1 MFHRDIRIEKSE
13 MTVYR
18 LIEDG
23 MIVEPDT
30 SIMDGKMLED
40 FTYYI
45 ESLLIGTAVA
55 PFVLGN
61 SPVLKGQGKCIEI
74 VDGKK
79 RYTILKSYVRGDF
92 CLTECRFCKSLSQKS
107 FYDLP
112 RDTQRRIKDTVLTVF
127 SILESGN
134 PEFTQDF
141 YDSICRSIR
150 GEDNYTDVHRE
161 EDV

>member
-1 MFHRDIRIEKSE
+1 MFHRDVRIEKSE
-13 MTVYR
+13 MTVSS
-18 LIEDG
+18 LLEDG
-23 MIVEPDT
+23 MIVEPNT
-30 SIMDGKMLED
+30 SIINGKMLED

-61 SPVLKGQGKCIEI
+61 SPALKGQGKCLEI

-79 RYTILKSYVRGDF
+79 RYTILKSYVRSDF

-112 RDTQRRIKDTVLTVF
+112 REIQRRITDTVLTVYE
-127 SILESGN
+127 IWESGN

-141 YDSICRSIR
+141 YNSICRSIR
-150 GEDNYTDVHRE
+150 GEDNYRDVYLE
-161 EDV
+161 EDD

>member
-13 MTVYR
+13 MTVSS
-18 LIEDG
+18 LMEDG

-55 PFVLGN
+55 PFVLGFR
-61 SPVLKGQGKCIEI
+61 PTLKGQERCLEI

-92 CLTECRFCKSLSQKS
+92 CLTECRFCKSISQKS

-112 RDTQRRIKDTVLTVF
+112 REIQRRIKDTVLTVF
-127 SILESGN
+127 SIWGSGN

-141 YDSICRSIR
+141 YNSICRSIR
-150 GEDNYTDVHRE
+150 GEDNYTDVYSE

>member
-1 MFHRDIRIEKSE
+1 MFHRDVSIEKAE
-13 MTVYR
+13 MTVSR

-30 SIMDGKMLED
+30 SIMDGKVLED

-45 ESLLIGTAVA
+45 ESLLIGTAVS
-55 PFVLGN
+55 PFVLGFR
-61 SPVLKGQGKCIEI
+61 PELKGQKRCLEI

-79 RYTILKSYVRGDF
+79 RYTIIKSYVRGDF

-112 RDTQRRIKDTVLTVF
+112 LDIQRRIKDTVLTVYE
-127 SILESGN
+127 IWESGN
-134 PEFTQDF
+134 PEFTQDL
-141 YDSICRSIR
+141 YNSICRSIR
-150 GEDNYTDVHRE
+150 GEDNYTDVYRE

>member
-1 MFHRDIRIEKSE
+1 MFHRDVRIEKSE
-13 MTVYR
+13 MTVSS
-18 LIEDG
+18 LLEDG
-23 MIVEPDT
+23 MIVEPNT
-30 SIMDGKMLED
+30 SIIDGKMLED

-61 SPVLKGQGKCIEI
+61 SPALKGQGKCLEI

-79 RYTILKSYVRGDF
+79 RYTILKSYVRSDF

-112 RDTQRRIKDTVLTVF
+112 REIQRRITDTVLTVYE
-127 SILESGN
+127 IWESGN

-141 YDSICRSIR
+141 YNSICRSIR
-150 GEDNYTDVHRE
+150 GEDNYRDVYLE
-161 EDV
+161 EDD

>member
-1 MFHRDIRIEKSE
+1 MFHRDVRIEKSE
-13 MTVYR
+13 MTVSR
-18 LIEDG
+18 LLEDG
-23 MIVEPDT
+23 MIVDPDT
-30 SIMDGKMLED
+30 SILNGKMLED

-61 SPVLKGQGKCIEI
+61 SPALKGQGKFIEI

-107 FYDLP
+107 FCDLP
-112 RDTQRRIKDTVLTVF
+112 REIQRRIKDTVLTVF
-127 SILESGN
+127 SIWESRN

-141 YDSICRSIR
+141 YNSICRSIR
-150 GEDNYTDVHRE
+150 GEDDYRDV
-161 EDV
+161 

>member
-1 MFHRDIRIEKSE
+1 MFHRDVRIEKSE
-13 MTVYR
+13 MTVSR
-18 LIEDG
+18 LLEDG

-30 SIMDGKMLED
+30 SIMDGKLLED

-45 ESLLIGTAVA
+45 ESLLIGTAVS
-55 PFVLGN
+55 PFVLGFN
-61 SPVLKGQGKCIEI
+61 HSLKGQGKCLEI

-112 RDTQRRIKDTVLTVF
+112 REIQRRIKDTVITVYE
-127 SILESGN
+127 IWESGN

-141 YDSICRSIR
+141 YNSICRSIR
-150 GEDNYTDVHRE
+150 GEDDYRDVYHE
-161 EDV
+161 EDD

>member
-1 MFHRDIRIEKSE
+1 MFHRDVRIEKSE
-13 MTVYR
+13 MTVSS
-18 LIEDG
+18 LLEDG

-61 SPVLKGQGKCIEI
+61 SPALKGQDKYCEI

-92 CLTECRFCKSLSQKS
+92 CLTECRFCKSMSQKS
-107 FYDLP
+107 FYDLS
-112 RDTQRRIKDTVLTVF
+112 REIQRRIKDTVLTVF
-127 SILESGN
+127 SIWESGN

-141 YDSICRSIR
+141 YNAICRSIR
-150 GEDNYTDVHRE
+150 GEDDYTEVYSKD
-161 EDV
+161 DD

>member
-1 MFHRDIRIEKSE
+1 MFHRDVRIEKSE
-13 MTVYR
+13 MTVSCF
-18 LIEDG
+18 LEDG
-23 MIVEPDT
+23 MIVDPDT
-30 SIMDGKMLED
+30 SILNGKMLED

-61 SPVLKGQGKCIEI
+61 SPALKGQGKFIEI

-79 RYTILKSYVRGDF
+79 RYTILQSYVRGDF

-107 FYDLP
+107 FCDLP
-112 RDTQRRIKDTVLTVF
+112 REIQRRIKDTVLTVF
-127 SILESGN
+127 SIWESGN

-141 YDSICRSIR
+141 YNSICRSIR
-150 GEDNYTDVHRE
+150 GEDDYRDV
-161 EDV
+161 